1 MSIFNKNSYLKDIR
15 ILFRIRWSGTHISF
29 KSQYVERYTMASFSI
44 DAQLLLSQ
52 YMRLM
57 NTKFLFHFCM
67 NYVSVHNI
75 MPSCLILPVGL
86 LVQIQYKKHDV
97 STVAHHH
104 FRSCHGVLT
113 IFCLCLLQSAMYES
127 SQIIC
132 KRKRIHNAFSEV
144 TSLF

>member
-1 MSIFNKNSYLKDIR
+1 MCIEIKNSYLKDII
-15 ILFRIRWSGTHISF
+15 ILFRIRWSGTHIYS
-29 KSQYVERYTMASFSI
+29 KSHYIERYTMASFFI
-44 DAQLLLSQ
+44 VAQLLLSQ
-52 YMRLM
+52 HMRLM
-57 NTKFLFHFCM
+57 NTQFLFHFCM
-67 NYVSVHNI
+67 NYVSVQNI
-75 MPSCLILPVGL
+75 MPSCLILPV
-86 LVQIQYKKHDV
+86 LVHGIPYKNHDV

-113 IFCLCLLQSAMYES
+113 IFCLCLIQSAMYES